1 MSSSNSMA
9 SVGHR
14 KEGINLLKTGGP
26 FRYSKVEVWSRCL
39 KLPMKIQGF
48 CYLKYFDLTVNS
60 SGKRCGGSDTGRDKR
75 APERRE
81 FEPSDVSRKR
91 GVKNRPPGAEGR
103 PRQER
108 RFPPGCHRIGHPAW
122 GCEQWSLQSLCTE
135 FFSVALLIFM
145 LNCK

>member
-1 MSSSNSMA
+1 MNSSNSMA

-26 FRYSKVEVWSRCL
+26 FRYLKVEVWSRCL

-75 APERRE
+75 APERHE

-108 RFPPGCHRIGHPAW
+108 RF
-122 GCEQWSLQSLCTE
+122 LQAATASAIRHGAANNGVCSPSAPI
-135 FFSVALLIFM
+135 FFLSRY
-145 LNCK
+145 

>member
-1 MSSSNSMA
+1 MA

-26 FRYSKVEVWSRCL
+26 FRYLKVEVWSRCL

-60 SGKRCGGSDTGRDKR
+60 SGKRCGGSDTGRDRR
-75 APERRE
+75 APERHE

-91 GVKNRPPGAEGR
+91 GVKKSPAWSRRPSSSGTSI
-103 PRQER
+103 
-108 RFPPGCHRIGHPAW
+108 PPGCHASAIRHGAANNGVCSPSAPN
-122 GCEQWSLQSLCTE
+122 

>member
-1 MSSSNSMA
+1 MA

-26 FRYSKVEVWSRCL
+26 FRYLKVEVWSRCL

-60 SGKRCGGSDTGRDKR
+60 SGKRCGGSDTGRDRR
-75 APERRE
+75 APERHE

-108 RFPPGCHRIGHPAW
+108 RFLQAATHRPSGMGLRTMEFAVPLHRI
-122 GCEQWSLQSLCTE
+122 
-135 FFSVALLIFM
+135 FFCRVTDFYVKL
-145 LNCK
+145 